1 MCLQS
6 LTNSFPTGRMISR
19 FHEKVLFLMIP
30 NSMSFKLYAPL
41 ICMILLVSC
50 TGTDTERQQIEVEQ
64 VVLEEV
70 LSLGDESKGDTI
82 LFGPIDGIA
91 VNGRGDIFVA
101 ERRPWLLS
109 AFAADGTY
117 LSPVG
122 AEGEGPGEYQY
133 GFSGPAIGPADSVY
147 LWAVWPYKRIQIYD
161 PKDFSFV
168 RNVRVHLEETDLRA
182 IHPLIGATE
191 NGWIMSIGLQNILTN
206 DAGRPFINED
216 TDREL
221 IVVNREGIHSS
232 GLLGTMQV
240 GEAMYHVYEDSNGF
254 TSREIPFARATIWA
268 FGADDA
274 LYYGWND
281 TFEINFMSADGSTS
295 GVISYD
301 YDPVIIT
308 EAELAEA
315 VDSNDPITRELFD
328 AYEHHE
334 TKPAFQTF
342 SVDEASKMWVKLST
356 PEGGTQAEWVVL
368 DRESQVVGEFTLP
381 LAVDLKVVQGGYAY
395 GIKQGDGL
403 APMVVVYEIQE

>member
-1 MCLQS
+1 
-6 LTNSFPTGRMISR
+6 
-19 FHEKVLFLMIP
+19 
-30 NSMSFKLYAPL
+30 MSVKLYTPL

-50 TGTDTERQQIEVEQ
+50 TGTGPERQEVEAEQ

-82 LFGPIDGIA
+82 LFGSIDGIA

-101 ERRPWLLS
+101 ESRPWMLS

-133 GFSGPAIGPADSVY
+133 NFSGPVVGSADSVY
-147 LWAVWPYKRIQIYD
+147 LWISWPHKRIQVYD
-161 PKDFSFV
+161 PNDFSFV
-168 RNVRVHLEETDLRA
+168 RNVHVHLEETDLRA

-206 DAGRPFINED
+206 EAGRPFINED

-221 IVVNREGIHSS
+221 IVVNQEGIYSS

-240 GEAMYHVYEDSNGF
+240 DEAMYHVYEDSNGF
-254 TSREIPFARATIWA
+254 TFREIPFARATIWA
-268 FGADDA
+268 FGADDV

-281 TFEINFMSADGSTS
+281 TFEINFISADGSTG

-301 YDPVIIT
+301 YDPVLIT
-308 EAELAEA
+308 EAEIAEA
-315 VDSNDPITRELFD
+315 LNLSDPVTRELFD
-328 AYEHHE
+328 SYEHHE

-342 SVDEASKMWVKLST
+342 AVDEASQVWVKLST
-356 PEGGTQAEWVVL
+356 PEGGTQAEWLVL

-403 APMVVVYEIQE
+403 VPMVVVYEIQE

>member
-1 MCLQS
+1 
-6 LTNSFPTGRMISR
+6 
-19 FHEKVLFLMIP
+19 MIP
-30 NSMSFKLYAPL
+30 NSTSFKLYVPL

-50 TGTDTERQQIEVEQ
+50 TGTGPERQEIEVEQ
-64 VVLEEV
+64 FVLEEV
-70 LSLGDESKGDTI
+70 HSLGDESKGDTI
-82 LFGPIDGIA
+82 LFGSIDGIA

-133 GFSGPAIGPADSVY
+133 GFLGPAIGPADSVY
-147 LWAVWPYKRIQIYD
+147 LWVSWPFKRIQIYD
-161 PKDFSFV
+161 PNGFSFV
-168 RNVRVHLEETDLRA
+168 RSVNVHLEETDLRA
-182 IHPLIGATE
+182 IYPLIGATE
-191 NGWIMSIGLQNILTN
+191 NGWIMAIGLQSILTN
-206 DAGRPFINED
+206 DAGAPFINED

-221 IVVNREGIHSS
+221 IVVNREGIFSS
-232 GLLGTMQV
+232 GLLGTMK
-240 GEAMYHVYEDSNGF
+240 GDEAMYYVYEDSNGF
-254 TSREIPFARATIWA
+254 TFREIPFARATIWT
-268 FGADDA
+268 FGADDM

-281 TFEINFMSADGSTS
+281 TFEINFISADGSTR

-301 YDPVIIT
+301 YDPVLIT
-308 EAELAEA
+308 EAEIAEA

-342 SVDEASKMWVKLST
+342 AVDEASKVWVKLST
-356 PEGGTQAEWVVL
+356 PEGGTQAEWLVL
-368 DRESQVVGEFTLP
+368 DRESQVVGKFTLP

-395 GIKQGDGL
+395 GIEQGYGL
-403 APMVVVYEIQE
+403 VPRVVVYEIQGQIESSVLASL

>member
-1 MCLQS
+1 
-6 LTNSFPTGRMISR
+6 
-19 FHEKVLFLMIP
+19 
-30 NSMSFKLYAPL
+30 
-41 ICMILLVSC
+41 MILLVSC
-50 TGTDTERQQIEVEQ
+50 TRTGPERQEIEVEQ

-82 LFGPIDGIA
+82 LFGSIDGIA
-91 VNGRGDIFVA
+91 VNGRGQIFVA
-101 ERRPWLLS
+101 ERMPWLLS

-147 LWAVWPYKRIQIYD
+147 LWVSRPYKRIQIYD
-161 PKDFSFV
+161 PRGFSFV
-168 RNVRVHLEETDLRA
+168 RNVNVHLEETDLRA

-191 NGWIMSIGLQNILTN
+191 NGWIMAIGLPNILTN

-216 TDREL
+216 TDMEL
-221 IVVNREGIHSS
+221 IVVNREGIYSS
-232 GLLGTMQV
+232 GLLGTMKAN
-240 GEAMYHVYEDSNGF
+240 EAMYHVFEDSPAVAF
-254 TSREIPFARATIWA
+254 REIPFARATVRT
-268 FGADDA
+268 FGADDM

-281 TFEINFMSADGSTS
+281 TFEINFISADGSTR

-301 YDPVIIT
+301 YDPVLIT
-308 EAELAEA
+308 EAEMAEA

-342 SVDEASKMWVKLST
+342 AVDEASKVWVKLST
-356 PEGGTQAEWVVL
+356 PEGGTQGEWLVL
-368 DRESQVVGEFTLP
+368 DRESQVVGKFTLP

-395 GIKQGDGL
+395 GIEQGDGL
-403 APMVVVYEIQE
+403 APRVVVYEIQEQIESLALANL